1 MQGLNKVKLLCAC
14 AQERIF
20 SAHPT
25 KRSITCRK
33 LSMSGIPIISRH
45 WIQRY
50 YLVYQLSLKFV
61 AGQLPQNILFYL
73 QKVLESVWNGHQTC

>member
-1 MQGLNKVKLLCAC
+1 LCAC
-14 AQERIF
+14 AQELAQQRDQ
-20 SAHPT
+20 SHV
-25 KRSITCRK
+25 RK
-33 LSMSGIPIISRH
+33 LSMSSIPIILRH

>member
-1 MQGLNKVKLLCAC
+1 V
-14 AQERIF
+14 
-20 SAHPT
+20 H
-25 KRSITCRK
+25 KREYFQLTQQRDQSHVRK
-33 LSMSGIPIISRH
+33 LSMSSIPIILRH

>member
-1 MQGLNKVKLLCAC
+1 
-14 AQERIF
+14 
-20 SAHPT
+20 
-25 KRSITCRK
+25 
-33 LSMSGIPIISRH
+33 MSSIPIILRH